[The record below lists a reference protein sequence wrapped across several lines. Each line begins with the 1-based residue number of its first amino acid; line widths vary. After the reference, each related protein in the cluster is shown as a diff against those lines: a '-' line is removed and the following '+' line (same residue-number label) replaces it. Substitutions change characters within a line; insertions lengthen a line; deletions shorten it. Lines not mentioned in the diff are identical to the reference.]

1 MDVASMAPSTLVLEL
16 RRRKREAKRV
26 NRSEA
31 RRSNLRA
38 STLATAATTDPDAQG
53 EGEGEA
59 EDDDY
64 GGDGGKNKGR
74 RGRVAQHIA
83 TTRTIRKPLTQT
95 QLIEAAL
102 EEEERNKEALRDWLK
117 KEEEKRELRR
127 VGRKVVKGPRWTW
140 VSRTVGRL
148 VEEVPESE
156 EKSREKSRGE
166 AEKSQEQDT
175 PQQVTSP
182 KAPQSEESKINPPP
196 LPSAESQSQSQS
208 PKNNTTIKPAPDAH
222 QPSPVTETEAQPQ
235 SEPNVPYTRNY
246 IILSQIPG
254 GLPAELQIVLGSHV
268 EWDKL
273 KIIPSRN
280 RPISVFLYIY
290 RVVDPNQLT
299 TRLNRSTN
307 PALPFH
313 QPPREIQTPYHPHPI
328 RYQRRIRRD

>member
-1 MDVASMAPSTLVLEL
+1 MAPSTLVLEL

-53 EGEGEA
+53 EGEA
-59 EDDDY
+59 EDDDD
-64 GGDGGKNKGR
+64 GGDGGGGKNKGR

-148 VEEVPESE
+148 VEEVPECE
-156 EKSREKSRGE
+156 EKSQEKSRGE
-166 AEKSQEQDT
+166 AEKFQEQDT

-196 LPSAESQSQSQS
+196 LPSAESQSQS
-208 PKNNTTIKPAPDAH
+208 PKNNATIKPAPDAH

-290 RVVDPNQLT
+290 
-299 TRLNRSTN
+299 TRL
-307 PALPFH
+307 
-313 QPPREIQTPYHPHPI
+313 
-328 RYQRRIRRD
+328 

>member
-1 MDVASMAPSTLVLEL
+1 M
-16 RRRKREAKRV
+16 
-26 NRSEA
+26 
-31 RRSNLRA
+31 
-38 STLATAATTDPDAQG
+38 
-53 EGEGEA
+53 
-59 EDDDY
+59 
-64 GGDGGKNKGR
+64 
-74 RGRVAQHIA
+74 
-83 TTRTIRKPLTQT
+83 
-95 QLIEAAL
+95 
-102 EEEERNKEALRDWLK
+102 
-117 KEEEKRELRR
+117 
-127 VGRKVVKGPRWTW
+127 
-140 VSRTVGRL
+140 
-148 VEEVPESE
+148 EEVPESE

-182 KAPQSEESKINPPP
+182 KAPQMEESKINPPP
-196 LPSAESQSQSQS
+196 LPSAKSHSQSQS